1 MLAIKTR
8 STVYVFNIPCVLC
21 FLINVLSAF
30 SFIEIH
36 REGDKKLFNLLEDYD
51 IPVTVFSAGLTGEY
65 CICGNIDGI
74 VLLGSLAVLGLNHH
88 FKIC

>member
-1 MLAIKTR
+1 M
-8 STVYVFNIPCVLC
+8 C
-21 FLINVLSAF
+21 

-65 CICGNIDGI
+65 VYVEILT
-74 VLLGSLAVLGLNHH
+74 VFFYLAVWQFWVQTIKLKFAN
-88 FKIC
+88 

>member
-1 MLAIKTR
+1 M
-8 STVYVFNIPCVLC
+8 C
-21 FLINVLSAF
+21 

-65 CICGNIDGI
+65 VYVEILT
-74 VLLGSLAVLGLNHH
+74 VFFLLGGLAVLGLKPSN
-88 FKIC
+88 